1 MAGKAEGRMGVGS
14 LNMAKKLAPS
24 AVVSAGSHGSQRSQQ
39 WGPGAQVWIP
49 GQSLRPLR
57 GVAGCLGG
65 GGGTGGW
72 LDGGETVQLPKEGCG
87 DLNGVRAGGPD
98 GTRKGVYPSCGLM
111 VGEGP

>member
-65 GGGTGGW
+65 GGGRDWRLAGRWGNCAVTQGGMW
-72 LDGGETVQLPKEGCG
+72 RPE
-87 DLNGVRAGGPD
+87 RS
-98 GTRKGVYPSCGLM
+98 PSWGS
-111 VGEGP
+111 

>member
-65 GGGTGGW
+65 GGAGLEAGW
-72 LDGGETVQLPKEGCG
+72 TVGKLCSYPRRDVET
-87 DLNGVRAGGPD
+87 
-98 GTRKGVYPSCGLM
+98 
-111 VGEGP
+111 